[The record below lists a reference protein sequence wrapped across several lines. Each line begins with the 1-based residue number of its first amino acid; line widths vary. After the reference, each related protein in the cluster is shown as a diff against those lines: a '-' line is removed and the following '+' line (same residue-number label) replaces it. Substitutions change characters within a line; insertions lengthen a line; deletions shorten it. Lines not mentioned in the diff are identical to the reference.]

1 MHSLEEL
8 KIMSHILENLLER
21 ELHLTTKFW
30 RGEQIKNCFEP
41 DFFYY
46 IILLTF
52 HVYESKLYLYFTS

>member
-1 MHSLEEL
+1 
-8 KIMSHILENLLER
+8 MSHILENLLER